1 MLGPIETNW
10 AKQLD
15 KECLQKR
22 MKKYKQRKM
31 SAFKKEKRELELE
44 CIENAIAKQHGYK
57 YSYGITFDESNMPEV
72 LEPRDPVAKAGVT
85 VVLAGIG
92 VPGVPP
98 DMPFCNSCQTHGHSH
113 ITSMAAKNIIL
124 HN

>member
-1 MLGPIETNW
+1 ML
-10 AKQLD
+10 A
-15 KECLQKR
+15 
-22 MKKYKQRKM
+22 
-31 SAFKKEKRELELE
+31 KKERKSTNKGKDLHSKRKKRKLELE
-44 CIENAIAKQHGYK
+44 CIKNAIAKQHGYK
-57 YSYGITFDESNMPEV
+57 YSYGIAFDETNVPEV

-98 DMPFCNSCQTHGHSH
+98 DMPFCNSFQTHGHSH
-113 ITSMAAKNIIL
+113 ITFCGCKKSIL